1 MYQSEW
7 RMCYRC
13 CGTGRGSSLQCS
25 KCKGR
30 GWRPWGLTP
39 VTYGWGSFSVTRWEY
54 GYVD

>member
-7 RMCYRC
+7 RLCYRC

-39 VTYGWGSFSVTRWEY
+39 VTYGWGSFSVTQWEY